1 MNTSPDSTN
10 PADTRP
16 LDPDPT
22 GQDPSA
28 TDPTAKGKMLLQS
41 VIFEVT
47 REAGG
52 RSLPEI
58 RDMLQAG
65 FARRGVEAPTNIW
78 LDSVAS
84 AAFYGEPY
92 IIDLPQPWQQN
103 RLCRHPMT
111 RYGSAWL
118 RAGNCG
124 RKSCPPGHFLP
135 AQPGS
140 WMTTRSPGERRRP
153 AGRTPVPRW
162 EAEAGCGGCWPP
174 PRQVRP
180 SSWASR
186 QSGQRRPHG
195 AGIPDDRLRRV
206 PDDGVV
212 AGVDAGHPVL
222 ADTQVSSRDDVRL
235 AWER

>member
-10 PADTRP
+10 PADTKP

-92 IIDLPQPWQQN
+92 IIDLPAALAADSAVAAPNDEVRQ
-103 RLCRHPMT
+103 RLASRRELRKEGLPAGT
-111 RYGSAWL
+111 FPPDSAWKL
-118 RAGNCG
+118 DDREV
-124 RKSCPPGHFLP
+124 
-135 AQPGS
+135 
-140 WMTTRSPGERRRP
+140 T
-153 AGRTPVPRW
+153 GRTP
-162 EAEAGCGGCWPP
+162 EAGHRPTSRAVLGSTGGM
-174 PRQVRP
+174 RRLLAAAAVG
-180 SSWASR
+180 ASVLLGIAAIR
-186 QSGQRRPHG
+186 AATTARR
-195 AGIPDDRLRRV
+195 RSTR
-206 PDDGVV
+206 
-212 AGVDAGHPVL
+212 
-222 ADTQVSSRDDVRL
+222 
-235 AWER
+235 